1 VDIADV
7 PERSFDVTVP
17 GEPERDGK
25 GDRFIGQLDA
35 GAIGASITRSSRPDR
50 FGEVEDDPW

>member
-1 VDIADV
+1 VDITDV
-7 PERSFDVTVP
+7 PERSYDVTVP

-35 GAIGASITRSSRPDR
+35 SGGCLTRRQER
-50 FGEVEDDPW
+50 EFGPVKA